1 MKEKDVIL
9 KTNKPSTLES
19 LVIDLE
25 NLGLKSTDTC
35 IAHISMSKIGFV
47 VGAQRTIIDALQ
59 SVLNEGTLVMPAQSG
74 DLSNPS
80 EWENPPVP
88 LEWVETIKNH
98 TPAFDVH
105 KTPTRSMGRVAELFR
120 TYPSVYRSNHPQVS
134 FSAWGCNAKEITNI
148 HALTPMFG
156 NDSPLKRLYDIDAK
170 ILMIGTDYETVTA
183 LHHAEFLAKNRPLKN
198 QMSYILE
205 NNIRKTVTFEDYD
218 YDNEDF
224 NEIGQLFEKTHDIKF
239 GYIGDAKSK
248 LISLKKLIDTGFS
261 YYLKINI

>member
-19 LVIDLE
+19 LISDLK

-74 DLSNPS
+74 ELSDPS

-88 LEWVETIKNH
+88 QEWVETIQNH
-98 TPAFDVH
+98 TPAFDIH

-120 TYPSVYRSNHPQVS
+120 TYPLVYRSNHPQVS
-134 FSAWGCNAKEITNI
+134 FSAWGKYAKDIIDN

-156 NDSPLKRLYDIDAK
+156 NESPLKKLYDLDAK
-170 ILMIGTDYETVTA
+170 ILMLGTDYETVTA
-183 LHHAEFLAKNRPLKN
+183 LHHAEFLAKNRKLKK

-205 NNIRKTVTFEDYD
+205 DNIRKTVIFEDYD

-224 NEIGQLFEKTHDIKF
+224 NEIGQLFEMKYPIEIGH
-239 GYIGDAKSK
+239 IGDAKSR
-248 LISLKKLIDTGFS
+248 LISLKKLVDVGLE
-261 YYLKINI
+261 YYL